1 MNSTRNK
8 AALALLWG
16 LACALPAQ
24 AQAQTTV
31 DLFVTITSAE
41 AQKQGLALVLASQGL
56 QQKARVRVLLCADG
70 GPLALKA
77 REPAALKPRS
87 PRVMLDELIKAGAQ
101 VDVCALFL
109 PNSEWKQTDLID
121 GVGVA
126 KPQEVAAQLLAPQ
139 TRAVTF

>member
-1 MNSTRNK
+1 MRSKLNA
-8 AALALLWG
+8 AALAMLLG
-16 LACALPAQ
+16 LGVALPAQ
-24 AQAQTTV
+24 AQSAV
-31 DLFVTITSAE
+31 DLLVTITSAE
-41 AQKQGLALVLASQGL
+41 AQKQGLALVLATQGL

-139 TRAVTF
+139 TRALTF

>member
-1 MNSTRNK
+1 MRSKLNA
-8 AALALLWG
+8 AALAMLLG
-16 LACALPAQ
+16 LGVALPAQ
-24 AQAQTTV
+24 AQSAV

-139 TRAVTF
+139 TRALTF